1 MKSPCFLLA
10 SFALSAAAHA
20 TSVTVTDLGDYGYPI
35 TSHQNPSG
43 PGVETHVI
51 GVYETDGSHSGN
63 NYPLAYGRVEIKGDL
78 KQPINLVL
86 SSYTPTNWILF
97 GEGLGSIAS
106 VLVNGYHT
114 SSVAGID
121 ASKVIDHTGL
131 GRYLSACSYKWPGD
145 DQGCDTAS
153 LIAGVES
160 HYGTPVTSFTGVYHA
175 RGFAVSASPVPEAS
189 SLAYLLLGLPVAAWA
204 RRQRHKA

>member
-1 MKSPCFLLA
+1 MKSGYLLLA
-10 SFALSAAAHA
+10 SFALSAAAQA

-35 TSHQNPSG
+35 TSFRNPTG
-43 PGVETHVI
+43 PGIETHVI

-106 VLVNGYHT
+106 VLVNGYHL

-121 ASKVIDHTGL
+121 ASKVIDRSGP
-131 GRYLSACSYKWPGD
+131 GQYLSACGYAWPDNSG
-145 DQGCDTAS
+145 GCNSAG
-153 LIAGVES
+153 LIAGVEA
-160 HYGTPVTSFTGVYHA
+160 HYGSEVTSFTGVYHA
-175 RGFAVSASPVPEAS
+175 RGFVVSASPVPEAS
-189 SLAYLLLGLPVAAWA
+189 SLAYLLLGLPAAAMVA
-204 RRQRHKA
+204 RRRHQA